1 MGMVSSFSRQS
12 IYSFSLIL
20 LMTGKHCN
28 MTDIR
33 NSTMSAMYTLF
44 THNSNVKSS
53 NNNNFTTNSNKYKRV
68 TNQTVIW
75 KEISKYSFFFYIT
88 L

>member
-1 MGMVSSFSRQS
+1 
-12 IYSFSLIL
+12 
-20 LMTGKHCN
+20 
-28 MTDIR
+28 
-33 NSTMSAMYTLF
+33 MSAMYTLF